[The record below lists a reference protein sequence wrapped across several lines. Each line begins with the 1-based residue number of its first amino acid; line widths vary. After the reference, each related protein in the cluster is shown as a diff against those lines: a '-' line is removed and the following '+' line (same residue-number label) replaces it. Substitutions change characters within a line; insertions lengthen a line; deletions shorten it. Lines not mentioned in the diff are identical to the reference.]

1 MRRIVLVCVVLLAAF
16 AVFRPRPTV
25 VIDEAMRAQAI
36 DRLVA
41 GLNQYYVF
49 PDKAR
54 QAEALLRQRQKD
66 GAYDGAKSGVKLARL
81 LEADLTSV
89 VHDRHLRV
97 GFSLERLPPQRAPT
111 PFTQEAAPDAPR
123 GSGNVALRWLARIWR
138 STEQSG
144 VDKAVHLSPK
154 IGYLKISEFPE
165 LSLTTEKYA
174 NAMNELADT
183 DALIVDLRDNRG
195 GSPQSVALLI
205 SYFVDR
211 RTRLNDIWFRASGE
225 SAQFWTEDKLA
236 GKRYGGRKPVLIL
249 AGPRTGS
256 AGEDFTYTMQALKR
270 ATVIGER
277 TWGGAHPLTSWRLG
291 DHLFAG
297 IPAYRSISPI
307 THGNWE
313 GAGVMPDV
321 AAPSARALGVA
332 QALLQRQTRLTAR
345 R

>member
-1 MRRIVLVCVVLLAAF
+1 MRRIVLVCLVLLASA
-16 AVFRPRPTV
+16 AVFRPRPSV
-25 VIDEAMRAQAI
+25 VIDEATRVRAI

-49 PDKAR
+49 PDQAR

-66 GAYDGAKSGVKLARL
+66 GAYDGVMTGMKFARL
-81 LEADLTSV
+81 LEADLASV

-97 GFSLERLPPQRAPT
+97 GFSLERLPPQEAPT
-111 PFTQEAAPDAPR
+111 SITQDAALEAPR
-123 GSGNVALRWLARIWR
+123 EDSNAALRWLARIGR
-138 STEQSG
+138 SMEASG

-154 IGYLKISEFPE
+154 IGYLKISAFPE
-165 LSLTTEKYA
+165 PSLTAEKYA
-174 NAMNELADT
+174 DAMNDLADT
-183 DALIVDLRDNRG
+183 DALIIDLRDNRG

-225 SAQFWTEDKLA
+225 SAQFWTLDKLE
-236 GKRYGGRKPVLIL
+236 GQGYGGRKPVLIL

-277 TWGGAHPLTSWRLG
+277 TWGGAHPVMSWRLG
-291 DHLFAG
+291 DHLYAA

-307 THGNWE
+307 THANWE
-313 GAGVMPDV
+313 GRGVTPDV
-321 AAPSARALGVA
+321 AAPSATALGVA
-332 QALLQRQTRLTAR
+332 KALLHR
-345 R
+345 RTGAAG